1 MAKTGIFHHVGTFLL
16 FAAAI
21 LLLITTISSPVVHD
35 IGMLKVTLTNQSS
48 LRNSSVTFG
57 TFGYCILDVAPAKYV
72 FFSQL
77 ILIILTTPDSTD
89 QDQCTGKHIGY
100 NPAAIMAG
108 IDHTS
113 FNTASEDSTKALT
126 RVMILHPIVTGLAFI
141 AFLLAVG
148 AGVCGALLA
157 SLVSAVTWVLTV
169 AVMATDLTL
178 FGVIKNHINDH
189 SKDNS
194 GSHAK
199 FSTAMWTEIAAMVC
213 LFFATF
219 IVLFTC
225 FSARRHRNDV
235 RTTKHADAGY
245 VNGGTT
251 TTKRHFWQRRSRY

>member
-57 TFGYCILDVAPAKYV
+57 TFGYCILDVAPAN
-72 FFSQL
+72 
-77 ILIILTTPDSTD
+77 TD